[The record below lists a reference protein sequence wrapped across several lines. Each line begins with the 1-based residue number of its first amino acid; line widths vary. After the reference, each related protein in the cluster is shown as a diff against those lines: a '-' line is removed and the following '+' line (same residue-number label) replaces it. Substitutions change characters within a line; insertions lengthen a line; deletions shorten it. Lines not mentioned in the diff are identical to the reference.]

1 MISVIM
7 SCYKSNKEY
16 LKEAVLSILNQ
27 TYEDFEFLIA
37 DNGVGFD
44 LKEFLSQF
52 KDKRIKF
59 IDNGGNIGAA
69 VSYDKLADLA
79 QGEYIA
85 IQDHDDI
92 SSHYR
97 LQIQAI
103 ALDLYKEIQSVSSL
117 IMFKGGRKDGKVDGE
132 SMEPERVKEELIF
145 WQPIKQPTFM
155 KRREFAQKYK
165 YNPDFFIYDYEFWSR
180 TRDIPHLILD
190 RVLLKYRKS
199 ELNSSKERAQKVRKE
214 HAEIIQ
220 RNLLQLDIVLP
231 IETCKML
238 DPYNHEKQ
246 PAIFLNYFIS
256 SQDKLLKHISF
267 ELFTRKITEMS
278 KKVLDK

>member
-7 SCYKSNKEY
+7 SCYKSNKQY

-27 TYEDFEFLIA
+27 TYGDFEFLIA
-37 DNGVGFD
+37 NNGVDFD

-52 KDKRIKF
+52 KDKRIKY

-79 QGEYIA
+79 QGEYVA

-92 SSHYR
+92 SLPLR
-97 LQIQAI
+97 LEIEKD
-103 ALDLYKEIQSVSSL
+103 ALDRNEDLMSVSST
-117 IMFKGGRKDGKVDGE
+117 IKVFGGKREYFDGVAMKSE
-132 SMEPERVKEELIF
+132 QVKEELLF

-165 YNPDFFIYDYEFWSR
+165 YNPDYFIYDYEFWSR
-180 TRDIPHLILD
+180 TRDIPHLILGE
-190 RVLLKYRKS
+190 VLLEYRKS
-199 ELNSSKERAQKVRKE
+199 ELNSSKERAQEVRKE

-220 RNLLQLDIVLP
+220 RNLHYLNIDLP

-238 DPYNHEKQ
+238 DPFNHEKQ
-246 PAIFLNYFIS
+246 DAKFIS
-256 SQDKLLKHISF
+256 LLMLQEDRLLEHISRQ
-267 ELFTRKITEMS
+267 LYKRKLEEIS
-278 KKVLDK
+278 KKAL

>member
-7 SCYKSNKEY
+7 SCHNSNKQY

-37 DNGVGFD
+37 NNGVDFD
-44 LKEFLSQF
+44 LKEFLNQF
-52 KDKRIKF
+52 KDKRIKY

-79 QGEYIA
+79 QGEYVA

-103 ALDLYKEIQSVSSL
+103 ALDFYKDIQSVSGL
-117 IMFKGGRKDGKVDGE
+117 IMFKGSKKDGKIDGE

-165 YNPDFFIYDYEFWSR
+165 YNPDYFIYDYEFWSR
-180 TRDIPHLILD
+180 TRDIPHLIID
-190 RVLLKYRKS
+190 QVLLEYRKS

-220 RNLLQLDIVLP
+220 RNLHYLNIDLP

-246 PAIFLNYFIS
+246 DAKFIS
-256 SQDKLLKHISF
+256 LLMLQEDRLLEHISWQ
-267 ELFTRKITEMS
+267 LYNRKLEEMS
-278 KKVLDK
+278 KKAL

>member
-7 SCYKSNKEY
+7 SCYKSNKQY

-37 DNGVGFD
+37 NNGVDFD

-52 KDKRIKF
+52 KDKRIKY

-92 SSHYR
+92 SSHWR
-97 LQIQAI
+97 LQVQKN
-103 ALDLYKEIQSVSSL
+103 ALDLYESVQSVSSC
-117 IMFKGGRKDGKVDGE
+117 IMFKGGRKDGKIDGE
-132 SMEPERVKEELIF
+132 EMPPERVKEELIF

-165 YNPDFFIYDYEFWSR
+165 YNPDYFIYDYEFWSR
-180 TRDIPHLILD
+180 TRHIPHLILD
-190 RVLLKYRKS
+190 QVLLEYRKS

-220 RNLLQLDIVLP
+220 RNLHYLNIDLP
-231 IETCKML
+231 KETCKML
-238 DPYNHEKQ
+238 DPFNHEKQ
-246 PAIFLNYFIS
+246 DSKFINYFMF
-256 SQDKLLKHISF
+256 KENELLKHISWQ
-267 ELFTRKITEMS
+267 LYKRKLIEIS
-278 KKVLDK
+278 KKAL

>member
-7 SCYKSNKEY
+7 SCHKSNKEY

-37 DNGVGFD
+37 DNGAGFD

-79 QGEYIA
+79 QGEYVA

-92 SSHYR
+92 SNHWR
-97 LQIQAI
+97 LQVQKN
-103 ALDLYKEIQSVSSL
+103 ALDLYKEVQSVSSC
-117 IMFKGGRKDGKVDGE
+117 IMFLGGRKDGKVDGE
-132 SMEPERVKEELIF
+132 EMPPERVKEELIF

-165 YNPDFFIYDYEFWSR
+165 YNPDYFIYDYEFWSR
-180 TRDIPHLILD
+180 VRDIPHLILGN
-190 RVLLKYRKS
+190 VLLEYRKS
-199 ELNSSKERAQKVRKE
+199 ELNSSKERAQKVREE

-220 RNLLQLDIVLP
+220 QNLLLLGISLP
-231 IETCKML
+231 IETCKLL
-238 DPYNHEKQ
+238 DPYCHTKQ
-246 PAIFLNYFIS
+246 NIKFMISFLACKE
-256 SQDKLLKHISF
+256 KLLKHITK
-267 ELFTRKITEMS
+267 ELYERKVVEMC
-278 KKVLDK
+278 KKIAS

>member
-7 SCYKSNKEY
+7 SCHKSNKEY

-37 DNGVGFD
+37 DNGAGFD

-79 QGEYIA
+79 QGEYVA

-92 SSHYR
+92 SNHWR
-97 LQIQAI
+97 LQVQKN
-103 ALDLYKEIQSVSSL
+103 ALDLYKEVQSVSSC

-132 SMEPERVKEELIF
+132 EMPPERVKEELIF

-165 YNPDFFIYDYEFWSR
+165 YNSDYFIYDYEFWSR
-180 TRDIPHLILD
+180 TRDIPHLILGD
-190 RVLLKYRKS
+190 VLLEYRKS

-220 RNLLQLDIVLP
+220 RNLLKLDINLP

-238 DPYNHEKQ
+238 DPYNHEQQDPSFIK
-246 PAIFLNYFIS
+246 PFLANKG
-256 SQDKLLKHISF
+256 KLLKHISGR
-267 ELFTRKITEMS
+267 LYCRKLAEIT
-278 KKVLDK
+278 KKVL

>member
-7 SCYKSNKEY
+7 SCYKSNKQY

-37 DNGVGFD
+37 DNGVDFD
-44 LKEFLSQF
+44 LKEFLTSF
-52 KDKRIKF
+52 KDKRIKY

-85 IQDHDDI
+85 TQDHDDI
-92 SSHYR
+92 SSHWR
-97 LQIQAI
+97 LQVQKNT
-103 ALDLYKEIQSVSSL
+103 LDLYKEVQSVSSC

-132 SMEPERVKEELIF
+132 EMPQERVKEELIF

-165 YNPDFFIYDYEFWSR
+165 YNPDYFIYDYEFWSR
-180 TRDIPHLILD
+180 TRDIPHLILGD
-190 RVLLKYRKS
+190 VLLEYRKS

-220 RNLLQLDIVLP
+220 RNLHYLNIDLP

-238 DPYNHEKQ
+238 DPFNHEKQ
-246 PAIFLNYFIS
+246 DRKFVKYFRLNEE
-256 SQDKLLKHISF
+256 KLLKHISGR
-267 ELFTRKITEMS
+267 LYCRKIAELT
-278 KKVLDK
+278 KKAL